1 MRRSTRAKRM
11 LKTPLS
17 AWRRG
22 WKPRSGSRPLT
33 GRVISVHNHNLIFFR
48 SQNPDPQFWT
58 SKFNHWLDPRENLD
72 LDVISVIISSS
83 DFFYE
88 RSWQETVFIHC
99 FCVNI
104 FLYLTC
110 LSQIKRNIYAF
121 LNVNFFFYSRFRD
134 DSEQDSSPN
143 RTPIK
148 ETTLNEGT
156 KSGPMIIIVFMY
168 SLENWCRKRGLK
180 MQDLINSKKKS

>member
-33 GRVISVHNHNLIFFR
+33 GRVFSVLHNHNLIFFR
-48 SQNPDPQFWT
+48 PQNPDPQFWT

-104 FLYLTC
+104 FLYITC

-121 LNVNFFFYSRFRD
+121 LNVNFFSILGFEMILSKILHQTAHLLRRQLWTKVLKAAQWLLLFYVLTWKLMSKNGVKDARFD
-134 DSEQDSSPN
+134 
-143 RTPIK
+143 K
-148 ETTLNEGT
+148 
-156 KSGPMIIIVFMY
+156 F
-168 SLENWCRKRGLK
+168 
-180 MQDLINSKKKS
+180 